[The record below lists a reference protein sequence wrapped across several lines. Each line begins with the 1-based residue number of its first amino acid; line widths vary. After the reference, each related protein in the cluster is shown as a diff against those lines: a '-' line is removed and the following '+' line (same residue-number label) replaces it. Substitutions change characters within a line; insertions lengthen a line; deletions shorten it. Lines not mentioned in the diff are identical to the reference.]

1 LYHCTLY
8 VSSLGNLLIVCEFL
22 PHLNIYRSDAEHQ
35 SIQLPTG
42 IKYPNHAVETSIGNF
57 IILHTW
63 IKTEEEGVI
72 AEGWGIRGPEH
83 MHVLSEL
90 TRDGQMVVRRFIPSN
105 EMQKLIH
112 PAYLAL
118 DSDDQVFVAD
128 SGKDRIVLL
137 DSV

>member
-1 LYHCTLY
+1 
-8 VSSLGNLLIVCEFL
+8 
-22 PHLNIYRSDAEHQ
+22 
-35 SIQLPTG
+35 
-42 IKYPNHAVETSIGNF
+42 
-57 IILHTW
+57 
-63 IKTEEEGVI
+63 
-72 AEGWGIRGPEH
+72 

-137 DSV
+137 DSDLKRNRIICPTKQEKGIDTHFQRICYDKEKKHLIGTGQYHSEIVTVISKQSKQDESVRYVNFCHMHCFLWFD